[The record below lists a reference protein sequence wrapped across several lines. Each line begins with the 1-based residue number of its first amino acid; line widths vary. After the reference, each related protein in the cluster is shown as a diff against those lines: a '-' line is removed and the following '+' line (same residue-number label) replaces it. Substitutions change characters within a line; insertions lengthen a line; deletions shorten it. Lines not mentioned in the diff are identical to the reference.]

1 MTIKIFSLQICI
13 NAHSKIRSETESLL
27 IGSLVRLFSNTK
39 KEHWKI
45 SIPRLARIKE
55 YDSYAVQR
63 EEDFSPRVLPENPY
77 IIPNGGSSEG
87 IRRGKA
93 HK

>member
-13 NAHSKIRSETESLL
+13 NAHPKIRFETEWV
-27 IGSLVRLFSNTK
+27 IGQAFLEYQERTLEDFNSSTCTY
-39 KEHWKI
+39 
-45 SIPRLARIKE
+45 KE

-87 IRRGKA
+87 IRRGKG